1 MNKILYPHIGNA
13 AQYGIYLALSDKKN
27 LKEAILESQLLFK
40 YSTKKI
46 IKKDILSINEQLSS
60 IIKRGYYELR
70 NLGELAGYQ
79 RSREIKDLSCKF
91 LKDNIWIVKINSK
104 RKKTIRFDYEFKK
117 DNKNT
122 LVELKVVWSNP
133 EKISSCIKKQVIS
146 YSKNYRQNCKILYL
160 SVKKEGKKL
169 NFINTYPYWF
179 KINTKKP

>member
-1 MNKILYPHIGNA
+1 MNKILYPQIGNA

-27 LKEAILESQLLFK
+27 LKEAILESQFMFK

-46 IKKDILSINEQLSS
+46 TMKNVNSINEQLSS

-70 NLGELAGYQ
+70 DLGQLAGYQ
-79 RSREIKDLSCKF
+79 RSKKIKDLSCKF
-91 LKDNIWIVKINSK
+91 LKDNIWTIKKNSK
-104 RKKTIRFDYEFKK
+104 REKTIRFDYEFKK

>member
-1 MNKILYPHIGNA
+1 MNRILYPQIGNA

-27 LKEAILESQLLFK
+27 LKEAILESQFMFK

-46 IKKDILSINEQLSS
+46 TKKNIHSINDQLCS
-60 IIKRGYYELR
+60 IIKRGYYELK

-79 RSREIKDLSCKF
+79 RSKKIKDLSCKF
-91 LKDNIWIVKINSK
+91 LKDNIWTIKKHPK
-104 RKKTIRFDYEFKK
+104 RKKTIRFDFEFKK

-133 EKISSCIKKQVIS
+133 EKVSSSIKKQVIN

-160 SVKKEGKKL
+160 SVKREGKRS

-179 KINTKKP
+179 TINTKRP